1 MISFGRWGSL
11 TVSSPREMDPTNF
24 RVETVRVAIIPELV
38 DKSIVSSLMFWLRE
52 IEVVTNM
59 D

>member
-24 RVETVRVAIIPELV
+24 RDETVRVAIIPELV
-38 DKSIVSSLMFWLRE
+38 DKSIVSSLMFWL
-52 IEVVTNM
+52 
-59 D
+59 